1 MHKTMTRLA
10 VTAALLASSAPV
22 FAAPS
27 ALLRCDGFGR
37 RVTTGES
44 VARGIVVLGTLGIL
58 GSAEADQP
66 SARESGEKGIKACTE
81 AMADQRV
88 TGNPVRRA
96 EVFLARGIRHYEVGN
111 LDAAHAD
118 AVSALAVE
126 LPPEL
131 RTSFDRT
138 LGVSGLLLQAYVRLA
153 QGKADEAETLSLAAA
168 SRRPWGNFTIEEALR
183 LLMLSPAISPG
194 EAKLLDRHFQLW
206 PGTLRAG
213 AREAAGDWAGAASDY
228 DVVLQTRIEGDEVIE
243 ARRAAVLALAGN
255 TAGAE
260 AALKTVRQRIDEL
273 ATKAGGTDQA
283 AQTAAQ
289 KVARADELVQLTR
302 AQLAIDAGKLEDVK
316 ALLGGR
322 ERWLAPAPIVAKVIA
337 NAQAKLGNGG
347 IGSLSLDPA
356 KVIADALQTR
366 ITDNSGKKRAGFMM
380 IAWPRWEGGDVAADF
395 GKDISLPTPQVKQ
408 EMVRDGKAQLAGLS
422 RAGFVDT
429 SNEAMLV
436 LASNLASAKGKPS
449 FVIIQRNASL
459 RLPREGLG
467 EAFQRWHIVYP
478 GDTLFEAQ
486 KGRAIAALDIDS
498 EIAPMYP
505 KPPPVARR

>member
-1 MHKTMTRLA
+1 MHISMTRLA
-10 VTAALLASSAPV
+10 VVAALLASSAPV
-22 FAAPS
+22 LAAPS
-27 ALLRCDGFGR
+27 ALLRCDGYGR
-37 RVTTGES
+37 RVTSGEA
-44 VARGIVVLGTLGIL
+44 VARGLVVLGTLGIM

-66 SARESGEKGIKACTE
+66 TARETGEKGIKACTD

-96 EVFLARGIRHYEVGN
+96 EVFLARGIRHYEVSN

-131 RTSFDRT
+131 KTSFDRT
-138 LGVSGLLLQAYVRLA
+138 LGVSGLLLQAHVRHA
-153 QGKADEAETLSLAAA
+153 QGKADEAETLALAAA
-168 SRRPWGNFTIEEALR
+168 AKRPWGNFSIEEALKI
-183 LLMLSPAISPG
+183 LMLSPAITPG

-206 PGTLRAG
+206 PGPLRAG
-213 AREAAGDWAGAASDY
+213 AREAAGDWAGAAADY
-228 DVVLQTRIEGDEVIE
+228 DVVLQARTEGDELIE

-255 TAGAE
+255 TAGAD

-273 ATKAGGTDQA
+273 ATKASGTDQA
-283 AQTAAQ
+283 AQNAAQ

-302 AQLAIDAGKLEDVK
+302 AQLALDAGKLDDVK

-337 NAQAKLGNGG
+337 NAQAKLGSGG

-366 ITDNSGKKRAGFMM
+366 VTDISGKKRASFMM
-380 IAWPRWEGGDVAADF
+380 IAWPRWEDGDVGADF
-395 GKDISLPTPQVKQ
+395 GKDIALPAPQVKQ
-408 EMVRDGKAQLAGLS
+408 EPVRDGKAQQAGLT

-429 SNEAMLV
+429 SGEAMLV
-436 LASNLASAKGKPS
+436 LASKLAGAKGKPA
-449 FVIIQRNASL
+449 FAIIQRNSSL
-459 RLPREGLG
+459 RLPREGLS
-467 EAFQRWHIVYP
+467 EAFQRWHLVYP
-478 GDTLFEAQ
+478 GDALFETQ
-486 KGRAIAALDIDS
+486 KGRAINALDIDS